1 MGVITSKHLKIYET
15 PQIRLF
21 KIANQRAAHSL
32 PSVSVGRP
40 FTSAVPRNPTL
51 KFPGDRGWD
60 VHCSGSL
67 WLPSNRKPVEVDSLI
82 CQNVLP
88 AEMAPISSYTRRKK
102 SAVCTTLST
111 VAESN
116 PFPEP
121 SHTTSKILEA
131 TRVAQLVL
139 SPRGARDPH
148 GFSALSH

>member
-1 MGVITSKHLKIYET
+1 M
-15 PQIRLF
+15 
-21 KIANQRAAHSL
+21 
-32 PSVSVGRP
+32 
-40 FTSAVPRNPTL
+40 
-51 KFPGDRGWD
+51 
-60 VHCSGSL
+60 HCSGSL

-131 TRVAQLVL
+131 TKELLSWFFHLGEHVIPMGFQLCPTEPAAILACGSGFDMVFWPEASGILLPSVL
-139 SPRGARDPH
+139 LGS
-148 GFSALSH
+148 L